1 MKAEGREKEGF
12 VPSFGE
18 GELKGECYVGIPLL
32 SGGQNVISLE
42 RRLPKVVPRK
52 NQKGGGGS
60 DGGNGKKVRA
70 RWNLSDV
77 NLADGYVDTWGVTL
91 GYSVGSDIGLISS
104 GTNPIN
110 DLYCID

>member
-1 MKAEGREKEGF
+1 M
-12 VPSFGE
+12 
-18 GELKGECYVGIPLL
+18 
-32 SGGQNVISLE
+32 ISLE

-91 GYSVGSDIGLISS
+91 SVVGYSVGSDIGLISS

-110 DLYCID
+110 DLYCNPIPARGRVQL

>member
-1 MKAEGREKEGF
+1 M
-12 VPSFGE
+12 
-18 GELKGECYVGIPLL
+18 
-32 SGGQNVISLE
+32 ISLE
-42 RRLPKVVPRK
+42 RRLLKVVPRK

-91 GYSVGSDIGLISS
+91 SVGYSVGSDIGLISS

-110 DLYCID
+110 DLYCIPIPAIGRVQPLLSFLVHGAIWDRCGFCSRL